1 MKQANQQWCSPWPS
15 QKPSTANV
23 FLRLPG
29 RRHPHD
35 SGTFHFIWKWICRK
49 FRSIWGKSWGKK
61 HGFMMFHDVSCS
73 KIPWINHFW
82 RVSPRMKPH
91 EFPAFSILEGIP
103 NSQRNS
109 EFTINNGTSPGIL
122 IGTVYTIWL
131 NSSPWKDPPFFIYFD
146 KWAIEKPWRSVN
158 VITRPGNRD
167 ATIRIFVS
175 EHGIFNLRLS
185 GVFFGKTCREHVD
198 SPTEGC
204 SLLRQSHLDIM
215 GPPLTKSLSWWT

>member
-1 MKQANQQWCSPWPS
+1 
-15 QKPSTANV
+15 
-23 FLRLPG
+23 
-29 RRHPHD
+29 
-35 SGTFHFIWKWICRK
+35 
-49 FRSIWGKSWGKK
+49 
-61 HGFMMFHDVSCS
+61 
-73 KIPWINHFW
+73 
-82 RVSPRMKPH
+82 MKPH

-122 IGTVYTIWL
+122 IGIYHLVMT

-146 KWAIEKPWRSVN
+146 RWAIEKPWRSVN

-185 GVFFGKTCREHVD
+185 GEFFWEAKNAGNMLIHRRKGVAY
-198 SPTEGC
+198 
-204 SLLRQSHLDIM
+204 
-215 GPPLTKSLSWWT
+215 